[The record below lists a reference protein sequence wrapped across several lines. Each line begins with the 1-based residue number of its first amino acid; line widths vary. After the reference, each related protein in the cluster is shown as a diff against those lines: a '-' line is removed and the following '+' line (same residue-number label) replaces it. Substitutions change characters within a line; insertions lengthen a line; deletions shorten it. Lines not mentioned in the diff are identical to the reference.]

1 MRRVYFA
8 MSNAVL
14 MVAMLSGVTLTAQS
28 APLRKT
34 YQLWNFD
41 EQGFSCHLQKQWPC
55 AWNKNKDR
63 IYWDDTARCFR
74 VSSAAKPK

>member
-28 APLRKT
+28 ARKT
-34 YQLWNFD
+34 YQLRNFD